1 MIVSIAG
8 NQTTN
13 KNIKELRKKQKKA
26 NKKSS
31 RKIDEVA
38 DVLENFSMNMGGVE
52 DYDFKTD
59 FN

>member
-1 MIVSIAG
+1 M
-8 NQTTN
+8 
-13 KNIKELRKKQKKA
+13 KELRKKEKKA
-26 NKKSS
+26 NKKST

-38 DVLENFSMNMGGVE
+38 DVLENFSMDMGGGE